1 MNFIQINGFG
11 DFDERY
17 TRNTLSAPDGF
28 DFDVALENFKEYNKE
43 DLDVLDQD
51 SKNYLRV
58 IYGKSQS
65 DLSDRFVIYLKTL
78 GCVDPKIHTI
88 TVGY

>member
-1 MNFIQINGFG
+1 MVPIYLDQIDAEKVGY
-11 DFDERY
+11 EW
-17 TRNTLSAPDGF
+17 LHKI
-28 DFDVALENFKEYNKE
+28 ALENFKEYNKE

-58 IYGKSQS
+58 IYGKSPS

-88 TVGY
+88 TVGD